1 MAQKRVRSEMIQMED
16 VLAQIRK
23 EYEMLRIEFEQ
34 NMAANEQTAPINR
47 EMRHLITSLQNH
59 NGQLKGEVHRYKR
72 KYKEVSGDHVKLRKE
87 LDEALAK
94 MNDIQTKVE
103 KDAEVKKEDGEKPV
117 KEESGSSEEGSTIK
131 EEPFTG
137 VKAEGN
143 EGDEEMKD
151 GEVKKEPGSTL
162 SSGEGST
169 TSGVKQEPAT
179 AADIK
184 KEADAKELQKL
195 KEQKAADCELVRDLK
210 TQLKKAVNDQKEM
223 KLLLDMYKG
232 VSKEQRDKVQLMATE
247 KKLRSELEELRKEM
261 KKVADSKREDR
272 KKLADEDALRKI
284 KQLEEKIY
292 ELQKQLAAQ
301 KPADG
306 AWQGGYRP
314 FVGSHVTFL
323 MTNENFRN

>member
-59 NGQLKGEVHRYKR
+59 NGQLKGEVNRYKS
-72 KYKEVSGDHVKLRKE
+72 KYKQVSVDHVKLRKE
-87 LDEALAK
+87 LDEAVAK
-94 MNDIQTKVE
+94 MSEMQTKVE
-103 KDAEVKKEDGEKPV
+103 KDAEVKKEGGDKPI
-117 KEESGSSEEGSTIK
+117 KEESGSSEEGSTVK
-131 EEPFTG
+131 EKPFSG
-137 VKAEGN
+137 VKAEGDD
-143 EGDEEMKD
+143 GDEELKEGD
-151 GEVKKEPGSTL
+151 VKKEPGATPG
-162 SSGEGST
+162 SGDGT
-169 TSGVKQEPAT
+169 TGAVKQES
-179 AADIK
+179 AADVK
-184 KEADAKELQKL
+184 KETDAKELQKL

-247 KKLRSELEELRKEM
+247 KKLRSELDELRKEM

-284 KQLEEKIY
+284 KQLEDKIY
-292 ELQKQLAAQ
+292 ELQKQLATQ

-306 AWQGGYRP
+306 SWQVGYRP
-314 FVGSHVTFL
+314 FVGSHVSFL
-323 MTNENFRN
+323 RI